1 MNERAKRILKRNLVL
16 LAIGLA
22 YVLWVRV
29 TGIGIPCLFYTV
41 TGLKCPGCGISRMLL
56 SLLRLDFRAAF
67 RYNPFLLLTSPILM
81 FLLIESDLQYVRNKR
96 RKTILGQVL
105 LWGEIVGLLAYGI
118 IRNIL

>member
-1 MNERAKRILKRNLVL
+1 MNERAKRILKRNLII

-22 YVLWVRV
+22 YVLWVRA

-67 RYNPFLLLTSPILM
+67 HYNPFLLLTSPILV
-81 FLLIESDLQYVRNKR
+81 FLLIESDLQYLRNE
-96 RKTILGQVL
+96 RKKTLLGQIL
-105 LWGEIVGLLAYGI
+105 LWGELVGLLAYGI

>member
-56 SLLRLDFRAAF
+56 SLLRLDFRATF